1 MSFHS
6 HVLLKRPNFNMLKH
20 MYKSIGV
27 AFDGI
32 IDLIKSENNAK
43 IHLIST
49 IVVILVGLK
58 LQFLSIEWL
67 WISLAIAGVWVA
79 ELINTAIEKLTDLIS
94 PEQNPIAKKV
104 KDYAAGAVLVMA
116 IWAIFVFCLISL
128 PHLWMWLAFSR

>member
-1 MSFHS
+1 
-6 HVLLKRPNFNMLKH
+6 MLKQ
-20 MYKSIGV
+20 MFKSIGV

-32 IDLIKSENNAK
+32 IDLVKSENNAK
-43 IHLIST
+43 IHLVST
-49 IVVILVGLK
+49 IVVIIVGLK
-58 LQFLSIEWL
+58 LQFLAIEWL

-79 ELINTAIEKLTDLIS
+79 ELINTAIEKLADLVS
-94 PEQNPIAKKV
+94 PEINPIAKKV

>member
-1 MSFHS
+1 
-6 HVLLKRPNFNMLKH
+6 MLKQ
-20 MYKSIGV
+20 MFKSIGI

-49 IVVILVGLK
+49 IAVIIVGFK
-58 LQFLSIEWL
+58 LQFLAIEWL

-79 ELINTAIEKLTDLIS
+79 ELINTSIEKLTDLIS

-116 IWAIFVFCLISL
+116 IWAIFVFCLISF

>member
-1 MSFHS
+1 
-6 HVLLKRPNFNMLKH
+6 MLKQ
-20 MYKSIGV
+20 MFKSIGV

-32 IDLIKSENNAK
+32 IDLIKCENNAK
-43 IHLIST
+43 VHLVST
-49 IVVILVGLK
+49 IVVIIVGLK
-58 LQFLSIEWL
+58 LQFLAIEWL

-79 ELINTAIEKLTDLIS
+79 ELINTAIEKLMDLVS
-94 PEQNPIAKKV
+94 PEINPIAKKV

>member
-1 MSFHS
+1 
-6 HVLLKRPNFNMLKH
+6 MLKQ
-20 MYKSIGV
+20 MFKSIGI

-49 IVVILVGLK
+49 IVVIIVGFK
-58 LQFLSIEWL
+58 LQFLAIEWL

-79 ELINTAIEKLTDLIS
+79 ELINTSIEKLTDLIS
-94 PEQNPIAKKV
+94 PEINPFAKKV

-116 IWAIFVFCLISL
+116 IWAIFVFCLISF

>member
-1 MSFHS
+1 
-6 HVLLKRPNFNMLKH
+6 MLKQ
-20 MYKSIGV
+20 MFKSIGI
-27 AFDGI
+27 AFNGI
-32 IDLIKSENNAK
+32 IDLIRSENNAK

-49 IVVILVGLK
+49 IVVIIVGLK
-58 LQFLSIEWL
+58 WQFLAIEWL

-79 ELINTAIEKLTDLIS
+79 ELINTALEKLTDLIS
-94 PEQNPIAKKV
+94 PETNPIAKKV

>member
-1 MSFHS
+1 
-6 HVLLKRPNFNMLKH
+6 MLKQ
-20 MYKSIGV
+20 MFKSIGI

-43 IHLIST
+43 VHLVST
-49 IVVILVGLK
+49 IVVIIVGLK
-58 LQFLSIEWL
+58 LQFLAIEWL

-79 ELINTAIEKLTDLIS
+79 ELINTAIEKLTDLVS
-94 PEQNPIAKKV
+94 PEINPIAKKV

-116 IWAIFVFCLISL
+116 IWAIFVFCLISF

>member
-1 MSFHS
+1 
-6 HVLLKRPNFNMLKH
+6 MLKQ
-20 MYKSIGV
+20 MFKSIGV

-32 IDLIKSENNAK
+32 IDLVKSENNAK

-49 IVVILVGLK
+49 IVVIIVGFK
-58 LQFLSIEWL
+58 LQFLAIEWL

-79 ELINTAIEKLTDLIS
+79 ELINTAIEKLTDLVS
-94 PEQNPIAKKV
+94 PEINPIAKKV

>member
-1 MSFHS
+1 
-6 HVLLKRPNFNMLKH
+6 MLKQ
-20 MYKSIGV
+20 MFKSIGV

-43 IHLIST
+43 VHLVST
-49 IVVILVGLK
+49 IVVIIVGFK
-58 LQFLSIEWL
+58 LQFLAIEWL

-79 ELINTAIEKLTDLIS
+79 ELINTAIEKLTDLVS
-94 PEQNPIAKKV
+94 PEINPIAKKV

>member
-1 MSFHS
+1 
-6 HVLLKRPNFNMLKH
+6 MLKQ
-20 MYKSIGV
+20 MFKSIGI

-49 IVVILVGLK
+49 IVVIIVGFK
-58 LQFLSIEWL
+58 LQFLAIEWL

-79 ELINTAIEKLTDLIS
+79 ELINTAIEKLTNLIS
-94 PEQNPIAKKV
+94 PEQNPIAKKI

-116 IWAIFVFCLISL
+116 IWAIFVFCLISF

>member
-1 MSFHS
+1 
-6 HVLLKRPNFNMLKH
+6 MLKQ
-20 MYKSIGV
+20 MFKSIGI

-79 ELINTAIEKLTDLIS
+79 ELINTAIEKLTDIIS
-94 PEQNPIAKKV
+94 PEQNPLAKKV

>member
-1 MSFHS
+1 
-6 HVLLKRPNFNMLKH
+6 MLKQ
-20 MYKSIGV
+20 MFKSIGV

-32 IDLIKSENNAK
+32 IDLVKSENNAK
-43 IHLIST
+43 IHLVST
-49 IVVILVGLK
+49 IVVIIVGLK
-58 LQFLSIEWL
+58 LQFLAIEWL

-79 ELINTAIEKLTDLIS
+79 ELINTAIEKLTDLVS

>member
-1 MSFHS
+1 
-6 HVLLKRPNFNMLKH
+6 MLKQ
-20 MYKSIGV
+20 MFKSIGI

-43 IHLIST
+43 FHLVST
-49 IVVILVGLK
+49 IVVIIVGLK
-58 LQFLSIEWL
+58 LQFLAIEWL

-94 PEQNPIAKKV
+94 PEQNPNAKKI

>member
-1 MSFHS
+1 
-6 HVLLKRPNFNMLKH
+6 MLKQ
-20 MYKSIGV
+20 MFKSIGV

-32 IDLIKSENNAK
+32 IDLVKSENNAK
-43 IHLIST
+43 IHLVST
-49 IVVILVGLK
+49 IVVVIVGLK
-58 LQFLSIEWL
+58 LQFLAIEWL

-79 ELINTAIEKLTDLIS
+79 ELINTAIEKLTDLVS
-94 PEQNPIAKKV
+94 PEINPIAKKV

>member
-1 MSFHS
+1 
-6 HVLLKRPNFNMLKH
+6 MLKQ
-20 MYKSIGV
+20 MFKSIGV
-27 AFDGI
+27 AIDGI

-43 IHLIST
+43 VHLVST
-49 IVVILVGLK
+49 IVVIIVGLK
-58 LQFLSIEWL
+58 LQFLAIEWL

-79 ELINTAIEKLTDLIS
+79 ELINTAIEKLTDLVS
-94 PEQNPIAKKV
+94 PEINPIAKKV

>member
-1 MSFHS
+1 
-6 HVLLKRPNFNMLKH
+6 MLKQ
-20 MYKSIGV
+20 MFKSIGV

-43 IHLIST
+43 VHLVST
-49 IVVILVGLK
+49 IVVIIVGFK
-58 LQFLSIEWL
+58 LQFLAIEWL

-79 ELINTAIEKLTDLIS
+79 ELINSAIEKLTDLVS
-94 PEQNPIAKKV
+94 PEINPIAKKV

>member
-1 MSFHS
+1 
-6 HVLLKRPNFNMLKH
+6 MLKQ
-20 MYKSIGV
+20 MFKSIGV

-49 IVVILVGLK
+49 IVVIIVGFK
-58 LQFLSIEWL
+58 LQFLAIEWL

-79 ELINTAIEKLTDLIS
+79 ELINTAIEKLTDLVS
-94 PEQNPIAKKV
+94 PEINPIAKKV

>member
-1 MSFHS
+1 
-6 HVLLKRPNFNMLKH
+6 MLKQ
-20 MYKSIGV
+20 MFKSIGI

-49 IVVILVGLK
+49 IVVIIVGLK
-58 LQFLSIEWL
+58 LQFLAIEWL

-94 PEQNPIAKKV
+94 PEQNPIAKKI

-116 IWAIFVFCLISL
+116 IWAIFVFCLIFF

>member
-1 MSFHS
+1 
-6 HVLLKRPNFNMLKH
+6 MLKQ
-20 MYKSIGV
+20 MFKSIGI
-27 AFDGI
+27 AFYGI

-49 IVVILVGLK
+49 IVVIIVGLK
-58 LQFLSIEWL
+58 LQFLAIEWL

-79 ELINTAIEKLTDLIS
+79 ELINTAIEKLTDLVS
-94 PEQNPIAKKV
+94 PEINPIAKKV

>member
-1 MSFHS
+1 
-6 HVLLKRPNFNMLKH
+6 MLKQ
-20 MYKSIGV
+20 MFKSIGV

-43 IHLIST
+43 VHLVST
-49 IVVILVGLK
+49 IVVIIVGFK
-58 LQFLSIEWL
+58 LQFLAIEWL

-79 ELINTAIEKLTDLIS
+79 ELINTSIEKLTDLIS
-94 PEQNPIAKKV
+94 PEINPIAKKV

-116 IWAIFVFCLISL
+116 IWAIFVFCLISF

>member
-1 MSFHS
+1 
-6 HVLLKRPNFNMLKH
+6 MLKQ
-20 MYKSIGV
+20 MFKSIGI

-43 IHLIST
+43 FHLVST
-49 IVVILVGLK
+49 IVVIIVGLK
-58 LQFLSIEWL
+58 LQFLAIEWL

-79 ELINTAIEKLTDLIS
+79 ELINTAIEKLTDIIS
-94 PEQNPIAKKV
+94 PEQNPLAKKV

>member
-1 MSFHS
+1 
-6 HVLLKRPNFNMLKH
+6 MLKQ
-20 MYKSIGV
+20 MFKSIGV

-32 IDLIKSENNAK
+32 VDLIKSENNAK
-43 IHLIST
+43 IHLVST
-49 IVVILVGLK
+49 IVVIIVGLK
-58 LQFLSIEWL
+58 LQFLAIEWL

-79 ELINTAIEKLTDLIS
+79 ELINTAIEKLTDLVS
-94 PEQNPIAKKV
+94 PEINPIAKKV

>member
-1 MSFHS
+1 
-6 HVLLKRPNFNMLKH
+6 MLKQ
-20 MYKSIGV
+20 MFKSIGI

-49 IVVILVGLK
+49 IVVIIVGFK
-58 LQFLSIEWL
+58 LQFLAIEWL

-79 ELINTAIEKLTDLIS
+79 ELINTAIEKLTDLVS
-94 PEQNPIAKKV
+94 PEINPIAKKV

-116 IWAIFVFCLISL
+116 IWAIFVFCLISF

>member
-1 MSFHS
+1 
-6 HVLLKRPNFNMLKH
+6 MLTQMFKI
-20 MYKSIGV
+20 IGI

-49 IVVILVGLK
+49 IVVIIVGFK
-58 LQFLSIEWL
+58 LQFLAIEWL

-79 ELINTAIEKLTDLIS
+79 ELINTSIEKLTDLIS
-94 PEQNPIAKKV
+94 PEINPIAKKV

-116 IWAIFVFCLISL
+116 IWAIFVFCLISF

>member
-1 MSFHS
+1 
-6 HVLLKRPNFNMLKH
+6 MLKQ
-20 MYKSIGV
+20 MFKSIGI

-104 KDYAAGAVLVMA
+104 KDCAAGAVLVMA
-116 IWAIFVFCLISL
+116 IWAIFVFCLISY

>member
-1 MSFHS
+1 
-6 HVLLKRPNFNMLKH
+6 MLKQ
-20 MYKSIGV
+20 MFKSIGI

-49 IVVILVGLK
+49 IVVIIVGFK
-58 LQFLSIEWL
+58 LQFLAIEWL

-79 ELINTAIEKLTDLIS
+79 ELINTSIEKLTDLIS
-94 PEQNPIAKKV
+94 PEINPIAKKV

-116 IWAIFVFCLISL
+116 IWSIFVFCLISF

>member
-1 MSFHS
+1 
-6 HVLLKRPNFNMLKH
+6 MLKQ
-20 MYKSIGV
+20 MFKSIGV

-43 IHLIST
+43 VHLVST
-49 IVVILVGLK
+49 IVVIIVGFK
-58 LQFLSIEWL
+58 LQFLAIEWL

-79 ELINTAIEKLTDLIS
+79 ELINTAIEKLTGLVS
-94 PEQNPIAKKV
+94 PSINPIAKKV

>member
-1 MSFHS
+1 
-6 HVLLKRPNFNMLKH
+6 MLKQ
-20 MYKSIGV
+20 MFKSIGI

-49 IVVILVGLK
+49 IVVIILGFK
-58 LQFLSIEWL
+58 LQFLAIEWL

-79 ELINTAIEKLTDLIS
+79 ELINTSIEKLTDLIS

-116 IWAIFVFCLISL
+116 IWAIFVFCLISF

>member
-1 MSFHS
+1 
-6 HVLLKRPNFNMLKH
+6 MLKQ
-20 MYKSIGV
+20 MFKSIGI

-49 IVVILVGLK
+49 IVVIIVGLK
-58 LQFLSIEWL
+58 LQFLAIEWL

-79 ELINTAIEKLTDLIS
+79 ELINTAIEKLADLVS
-94 PEQNPIAKKV
+94 PEINPIAKKV

>member
-1 MSFHS
+1 
-6 HVLLKRPNFNMLKH
+6 MLKQ
-20 MYKSIGV
+20 MFKSIGI

-49 IVVILVGLK
+49 IVVIIVGFK
-58 LQFLSIEWL
+58 LQFLAIEWL

-79 ELINTAIEKLTDLIS
+79 ELFNTAIEKLTDLIS
-94 PEQNPIAKKV
+94 PEQNPIAKKI

-128 PHLWMWLAFSR
+128 PHLWMWLSFSR

>member
-1 MSFHS
+1 
-6 HVLLKRPNFNMLKH
+6 MLKQ
-20 MYKSIGV
+20 MFKSIGI

-49 IVVILVGLK
+49 IVVIIVGLK
-58 LQFLSIEWL
+58 LQFLAIEWL

-79 ELINTAIEKLTDLIS
+79 ELINTAIEKLTDLVS
-94 PEQNPIAKKV
+94 PEINPIAKKV

>member
-1 MSFHS
+1 
-6 HVLLKRPNFNMLKH
+6 MLKQ
-20 MYKSIGV
+20 MFKSIGV

-32 IDLIKSENNAK
+32 IDLIKYENNAK
-43 IHLIST
+43 IHAIST

-58 LQFLSIEWL
+58 LQFLAIEWL

-79 ELINTAIEKLTDLIS
+79 ELINTSLERLTDLVS
-94 PEQNPIAKKV
+94 PEMNPIAKKV

-116 IWAIFVFCLISL
+116 IWAIFVFCLISF

>member
-1 MSFHS
+1 
-6 HVLLKRPNFNMLKH
+6 MLKQ
-20 MYKSIGV
+20 MFKSIGV

-43 IHLIST
+43 VHLVST
-49 IVVILVGLK
+49 IVVIIVGLK
-58 LQFLSIEWL
+58 LQFLAIEWL

-79 ELINTAIEKLTDLIS
+79 ELINTSIEKLTDLIS
-94 PEQNPIAKKV
+94 PEINPIAKKV

>member
-1 MSFHS
+1 
-6 HVLLKRPNFNMLKH
+6 MLKQ
-20 MYKSIGV
+20 MFKSIGI

-43 IHLIST
+43 IHLVST
-49 IVVILVGLK
+49 IVVVIVGLK
-58 LQFLSIEWL
+58 LQFLAIEWL

-79 ELINTAIEKLTDLIS
+79 ELINTAIEKLTDLVS
-94 PEQNPIAKKV
+94 PEINPIAKKV

-116 IWAIFVFCLISL
+116 IWAIFVFCLISF